1 MKRPAVT
8 QEMKLKAAEKMC
20 ADLKRTDWEAS
31 DIASSYRHGMDGYEL
46 AKELESH
53 HWWEIS
59 ADDVGDLDTMGT
71 YVREVHKAACVEW
84 AATNNIQPPLPIGT
98 MIKRGVIAGLCEHE
112 PATYLIRQH
121 GETNDKR
128 FLLVKFED
136 AEAVDLVA
144 A

>member
-1 MKRPAVT
+1 MKRPTVS
-8 QEMKLKAAEKMC
+8 QEMKLQAAVQMC
-20 ADLKRTDWEAS
+20 ADLKRKDWEAS
-31 DIASSYRHGMDGYEL
+31 DIASSYRQGMDGYEL

-71 YVREVHKAACVEW
+71 YVSEIHKAVCIEW
-84 AATNNIQPPLPIGT
+84 AAANNIQPPLPIGT
-98 MIKRGVIAGLCEHE
+98 TIKRGVIAGLCEHE
-112 PATYLIRQH
+112 PATYLVRQH

-136 AEAVDLVA
+136 ATAVDLVA